1 MQNIPEPY
9 RTLFEVVS
17 TDCRPDAIP
26 ELIRDGAKL
35 DYTDPN
41 SGRTIL
47 YAAVRADRLRAV
59 EKSSSNAARTRIQR
73 FTYRSPVDGSIE
85 TDRVVFHYVLSPEMV
100 TVLLAAGGNINAT
113 DAIGTT
119 PLMCAAF
126 HGELSVVRALLA
138 AGADPLARQDHGKKV
153 RRAPSAR
160 EMAEVKIK
168 FFEKFVGDTN
178 QEFDRQPAAML
189 RQNPRPVAGSR
200 LKSGPKAV
208 PEPDLPPCR
217 PRPKNV
223 TQN

>member
-26 ELIRDGAKL
+26 ELIRNGAKL

-47 YAAVRADRLRAV
+47 YAAVRADRIRAV
-59 EKSSSNAARTRIQR
+59 EVLIKRGADPNQR

-100 TVLLAAGGNINAT
+100 TALFVAGGNINAT

-138 AGADPLARQDHGKKV
+138 AGADPLARQDRQKV

-168 FFEKFVGDTN
+168 FFEKFVGD
-178 QEFDRQPAAML
+178 A
-189 RQNPRPVAGSR
+189 NPGLTRSR
-200 LKSGPKAV
+200 LRCYEKIR
-208 PEPDLPPCR
+208 DLLAEAEKR
-217 PRPKNV
+217 AESSS
-223 TQN
+223 